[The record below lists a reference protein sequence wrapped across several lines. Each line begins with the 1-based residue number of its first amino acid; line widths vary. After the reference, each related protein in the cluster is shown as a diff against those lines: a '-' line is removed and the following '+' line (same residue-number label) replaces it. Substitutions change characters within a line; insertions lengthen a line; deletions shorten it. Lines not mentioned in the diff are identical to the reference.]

1 MTDHVTGFEVDIEA
15 VMIEE
20 GHGGQL
26 NAAVRRWGIA
36 REDWLDLSTGI
47 TPWPWPVPPVP
58 PDIWQR
64 LPEDDDGLA
73 CLAAHWAGAP
83 SAAACVPV
91 AGSQC
96 VIETLPGLRQAI
108 AGPARVGVIAPGY
121 SEHSQCWAA
130 AGHDVVRLS
139 SVAQVTAA
147 LPQLQVLV
155 WINPNNP
162 TGEVV
167 PRQQLLQWHRALS
180 ERGGWLVLDEAFV
193 DASPAQSLAP
203 DCGPDGLL
211 VLRSLGKFFGLAG
224 ARTGL
229 VCGPPVLCEALSRR
243 LGLWSVSGPARF
255 AMRHALADLVWQA
268 EARSRLAIAA
278 QSLQS
283 LLRRHGLDP
292 SGGCDLFCYCP
303 HPDALRLAE
312 GLARQGILVRRFTHP
327 SALRFA
333 LPADAAAMARLDA
346 ALQHLTGA
354 AV

>member
-1 MTDHVTGFEVDIEA
+1 MTGRVTDPA
-15 VMIEE
+15 T

-36 REDWLDLSTGI
+36 REDWLDLSAGI

-58 PDIWQR
+58 PEIWQR
-64 LPEDDDGLA
+64 LPEEDDGLA
-73 CLAAHWAGAP
+73 TLAAHWAGAP
-83 SAAACVPV
+83 ATAGCVPV
-91 AGSQC
+91 AGSQG
-96 VIETLPGLRQAI
+96 VIAALPGLREAC
-108 AGPARVGVIAPGY
+108 AGSARVGVITPGY
-121 SEHSQCWAA
+121 SEHSESWAA
-130 AGHDVVRLS
+130 AGHEVVPLS

-162 TGEVV
+162 TGEIVS
-167 PRQQLLQWHRALS
+167 RRQLLQWHRALAA
-180 ERGGWLVLDEAFV
+180 RGGWLIVDEAFL

-229 VCGPPVLCEALSRR
+229 VCGPPALCTALSQR
-243 LGLWSVSGPARF
+243 LGLWAVSGPARF
-255 AMRHALADLVWQA
+255 AMREALADQAWQA
-268 EARSRLAIAA
+268 QARSRLAAAA
-278 QSLQS
+278 QALQA
-283 LLRRHGLDP
+283 LLRRHGLVP
-292 SGGCDLFCYCP
+292 SGSCDLFCYCP
-303 HPDALRLAE
+303 HPDALRLAD
-312 GLARQGILVRRFTHP
+312 GLARQGILVRCFADP

-346 ALQHLTGA
+346 ALHTALLHVSDSTA
-354 AV
+354 